1 MQPWEVLG
9 HWGTRWLVSFFAR
22 LCWPRLVHSKSIPW
36 FPELSIQIMERSF
49 LMGFLLVLVR
59 GWTAGQLVSARQPIA
74 LPGPTLAIYAS
85 ALYACICVIYLN
97 CLKCILE
104 QCTGVRESSNVRKW
118 FFLRPPPP
126 PWLRLTYEV
135 SRDSL
140 VHLDGVN
147 ALLVKYCK

>member
-1 MQPWEVLG
+1 M
-9 HWGTRWLVSFFAR
+9 GTTWLVSFLAG
-22 LCWPRLVHSKSIPW
+22 LCWPWFVHSESIPW
-36 FPELSIQIMERSF
+36 FPELLIQIMERSF
-49 LMGFLLVLVR
+49 LMGFPLVLVR
-59 GWTAGQLVSARQPIA
+59 GWTARQLVSARQPIA

-85 ALYACICVIYLN
+85 ALYVCICVIYLN

-104 QCTGVRESSNVRKW
+104 QCSGVMESSNVRKW
-118 FFLRPPPP
+118 FSFSLPPP

>member
-1 MQPWEVLG
+1 M
-9 HWGTRWLVSFFAR
+9 GTRWLVSFLAG
-22 LCWPRLVHSKSIPW
+22 LCWPWLVHSKSIPW
-36 FPELSIQIMERSF
+36 FPELLIQIMECSF
-49 LMGFLLVLVR
+49 LMGFPLVLVR

-104 QCTGVRESSNVRKW
+104 QCTGVMESSNVRKW
-118 FFLRPPPP
+118 FSFSLPPPA
-126 PWLRLTYEV
+126 WLRLTYGV

-147 ALLVKYCK
+147 VLLVKYCK

>member
-1 MQPWEVLG
+1 M
-9 HWGTRWLVSFFAR
+9 GTTWLISFLAG
-22 LCWPRLVHSKSIPW
+22 LCWPWLVHSESIPW
-36 FPELSIQIMERSF
+36 FPELLIQITECSF
-49 LMGFLLVLVR
+49 LMGFPLVLVR

-104 QCTGVRESSNVRKW
+104 QCSGVMESSNVRKW
-118 FFLRPPPP
+118 FSFSLPPP

>member
-1 MQPWEVLG
+1 
-9 HWGTRWLVSFFAR
+9 
-22 LCWPRLVHSKSIPW
+22 
-36 FPELSIQIMERSF
+36 
-49 LMGFLLVLVR
+49 MGFPLVLVR

-74 LPGPTLAIYAS
+74 LLGPTVTI
-85 ALYACICVIYLN
+85 YACICVIYLN

-104 QCTGVRESSNVRKW
+104 QCTGVRESSNVQKW
-118 FFLRPPPP
+118 LSLSPPPP
-126 PWLRLTYEV
+126 LWLRLTYEV